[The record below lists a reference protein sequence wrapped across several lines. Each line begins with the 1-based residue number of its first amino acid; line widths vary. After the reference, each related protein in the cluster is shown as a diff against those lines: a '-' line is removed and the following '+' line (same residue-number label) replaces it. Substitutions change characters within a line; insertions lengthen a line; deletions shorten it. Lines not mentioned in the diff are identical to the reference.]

1 MISIFLAEE
10 LERATTDIPD
20 TYFLQYFCDSR
31 RDECNTG
38 VAILRGLLFQLLQLQ
53 PKLIDYILPRFEVEK
68 SSLFT
73 LETLWKIFEAMI
85 CDAMLSTVYCILD
98 GLDECEESPLL
109 VLLKKLEALFSRD
122 LSSAHC
128 LKLLVV
134 TRDHPEFIS
143 EILSNFQ
150 CIHLDTHASKEVD
163 FDVRHF
169 IKVKVDDLSA
179 KKNYPSSIRI
189 VADQLTKY
197 TWSEVEEALKNHFPP
212 GLEELYARMLLQI
225 RMDRRKTAAKILLWV
240 TMTFRPLSLLEL
252 STAID
257 IVVEPSASFSR
268 EEVMRDKVSHYGYFL
283 TVTNDKVR
291 LIHRSAKDYLLRKT
305 PDLNAKFEFFRLK
318 EEVGN
323 SEIAQ
328 KCFDYLQNGALI
340 GDKVDLASNSLHLK
354 AFPLLSYAV
363 LYWQHHANSLA
374 RSEYVVNPLHPFY
387 NEKSQTF
394 KSWLGTYWVAIGKE
408 EPPNLFTPLH
418 LASWFGI
425 LSLAENIL
433 SKKGL
438 FETQKLSFIF
448 KNWGGIN
455 KRDSYGRT
463 ALWAAASQGH
473 ESLVRL
479 LLENGAEINLTGELE
494 RGSRV
499 TALFCAAARGHI
511 AVLQLLLKKGGNVHD
526 ESETLGYFRGTA
538 LVWAVGKGDKDVALL
553 LIENKANWQAKCEF
567 DGLTLTMLM
576 MAAIGGNEA
585 IVQLLLRKGAK
596 IDEEI
601 EIRSGFS
608 ATALSVAIEARNRA
622 IVQVLL
628 ENGADIDRATELKHG
643 SKVTA
648 LYSAASNGNEDM
660 VRLLLQKGADAE
672 AGIQNNGPFQ
682 KTALIAAALNGHEAV
697 VQLLLKNEANIRAN
711 INRKVAPGTVALF
724 VAARAQ
730 NEAAVQLLLRNGVD
744 INTTMEVGDRLRVTA
759 LYVAATTGDEATA
772 QILLKNGADIEAKIK
787 LGSMFEGPAVWAP
800 SFTGQEAVL
809 DFLLKAAKKL
819 QLRKKRM

>member
-1 MISIFLAEE
+1 
-10 LERATTDIPD
+10 
-20 TYFLQYFCDSR
+20 
-31 RDECNTG
+31 
-38 VAILRGLLFQLLQLQ
+38 
-53 PKLIDYILPRFEVEK
+53 
-68 SSLFT
+68 
-73 LETLWKIFEAMI
+73 
-85 CDAMLSTVYCILD
+85 
-98 GLDECEESPLL
+98 
-109 VLLKKLEALFSRD
+109 
-122 LSSAHC
+122 
-128 LKLLVV
+128 
-134 TRDHPEFIS
+134 
-143 EILSNFQ
+143 
-150 CIHLDTHASKEVD
+150 
-163 FDVRHF
+163 
-169 IKVKVDDLSA
+169 
-179 KKNYPSSIRI
+179 
-189 VADQLTKY
+189 
-197 TWSEVEEALKNHFPP
+197 
-212 GLEELYARMLLQI
+212 
-225 RMDRRKTAAKILLWV
+225 MDRRKTAAKILLWV
-240 TMTFRPLSLLEL
+240 TMTFRLLSLLEL

-268 EEVMRDKVSHYGYFL
+268 EEVMRDKVSHCGYFL
-283 TVTNDKVR
+283 TVTNDKYSGYSASS
-291 LIHRSAKDYLLRKT
+291 IHGEYYS
-305 PDLNAKFEFFRLK
+305 
-318 EEVGN
+318 GN
-323 SEIAQ
+323 T
-328 KCFDYLQNGALI
+328 DLQNGALI

-363 LYWQHHANSLA
+363 LYWQHHAKSLA

-394 KSWLGTYWVAIGKE
+394 KSWLGTYWVAIGKG

-438 FETQKLSFIF
+438 FDTQKLSFIF

-511 AVLQLLLKKGGNVHD
+511 AVLQLLLKKGANVHD

-576 MAAIGGNEA
+576 MAAIGGNVA

-601 EIRSGFS
+601 EIR
-608 ATALSVAIEARNRA
+608 T
-622 IVQVLL
+622 
-628 ENGADIDRATELKHG
+628 
-643 SKVTA
+643 
-648 LYSAASNGNEDM
+648 
-660 VRLLLQKGADAE
+660 
-672 AGIQNNGPFQ
+672 
-682 KTALIAAALNGHEAV
+682 LNGHEAV

-711 INRKVAPGTVALF
+711 INRKVAPGTIALF

-744 INTTMEVGDRLRVTA
+744 INTTMEVGDGLRVTA
-759 LYVAATTGDEATA
+759 LYVAATTGDEAAA

-787 LGSMFEGPAVWAP
+787 LGSMFEGPAVLAP

-809 DFLLKAAKKL
+809 DFLLRAAKKL
-819 QLRKKRM
+819 LVEKEADRVPAAFDSIGDIAEKGSGETLPELEVAILIERELRPSPIKIPLDMIELQKPVESSKFLPVRTPDANVTFVIQKAPSLLSRRRTANLCFMGETDKNDSTWRSTKIDSRGSDVLYCVRTSAELWAASSATYSCSL